1 MSLAAPGTN
10 PASNLELKLPHTIGS
25 ANQLLKVDGSGQLG
39 WADDST
45 TDSTKLP
52 LAGGTLT
59 GTLTSNSNINTTGSL
74 SGSNLTLTHGD
85 PKINFV
91 DSGDN
96 PDYQVVVNAG
106 HFMIKDSTASA
117 DRLYINASST
127 TITNNLN
134 VNAGLD
140 VTGTTTS
147 NYLTLSAVNPNIT
160 FTDTNDNPD
169 FRITVNS
176 GEFSIEDLTNSAT
189 RLKIKADGT
198 MCAGTSGWADVVM
211 RLVLNNPTSGASQMQ
226 FQHTGTG
233 TTSTSGFRVG
243 HNGSGGQCW
252 NFENNYFRIA
262 TNNAERLRIDSSG
275 NVQIGATSYG
285 GGGANPILY
294 LKSNSGRQFKIHN
307 PDAGTVGLQ
316 LTNSGSG
323 EGEDAGLFIAM
334 LSGGGGYI
342 KNNVNNADFMDW
354 YSQVGG
360 SQKYILKV
368 YNDGKHGIQS
378 NTDCLM
384 CSTSQDGT
392 GSNYFLR
399 GSKNS
404 TAPGGGND
412 VAWIYEDGDMYNAN
426 GTFSQSS
433 DVALKEN
440 IVDANSQWE
449 DIKGLKF
456 RNFNFK
462 ASTGLDTH
470 KQLGLVAQ
478 EVELISPGLIKDR
491 DKIVKTTNSDGT
503 VTETTDGTTKSIKL
517 SILYMKGMKALQ
529 EAMSRIETL
538 EAKVAAL
545 EAG

>member
-1 MSLAAPGTN
+1 
-10 PASNLELKLPHTIGS
+10 
-25 ANQLLKVDGSGQLG
+25 
-39 WADDST
+39 
-45 TDSTKLP
+45 
-52 LAGGTLT
+52 
-59 GTLTSNSNINTTGSL
+59 
-74 SGSNLTLTHGD
+74 
-85 PKINFV
+85 
-91 DSGDN
+91 
-96 PDYQVVVNAG
+96 
-106 HFMIKDSTASA
+106 
-117 DRLYINASST
+117 
-127 TITNNLN
+127 
-134 VNAGLD
+134 
-140 VTGTTTS
+140 
-147 NYLTLSAVNPNIT
+147 
-160 FTDTNDNPD
+160 
-169 FRITVNS
+169 
-176 GEFSIEDLTNSAT
+176 
-189 RLKIKADGT
+189 
-198 MCAGTSGWADVVM
+198 
-211 RLVLNNPTSGASQMQ
+211 
-226 FQHTGTG
+226 
-233 TTSTSGFRVG
+233 
-243 HNGSGGQCW
+243 
-252 NFENNYFRIA
+252 
-262 TNNAERLRIDSSG
+262 
-275 NVQIGATSYG
+275 
-285 GGGANPILY
+285 
-294 LKSNSGRQFKIHN
+294 
-307 PDAGTVGLQ
+307 
-316 LTNSGSG
+316 
-323 EGEDAGLFIAM
+323 M